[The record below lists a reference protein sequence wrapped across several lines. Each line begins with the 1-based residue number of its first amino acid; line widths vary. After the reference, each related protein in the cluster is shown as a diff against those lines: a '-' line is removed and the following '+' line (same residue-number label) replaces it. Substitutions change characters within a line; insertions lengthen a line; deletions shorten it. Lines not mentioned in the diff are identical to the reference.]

1 MLGLFANE
9 SVDGPSIHI
18 APGAVAHVAG
28 VDITNSM
35 LYGWICTVLIVG
47 LLVWVARRVTVR
59 PKGGIVQLVEIG
71 VDFITDLVEGA
82 FENAKI
88 GRKFVPFFVI
98 LFFFIILNNWMGLMP
113 VAGEGFKA
121 GETPLFRPF
130 TADLSSTMALGA
142 VTMVLVYIASV
153 RESGGLLKYLR
164 HFFVGNPKNPAFF
177 FIGLLEMLTDL
188 TRVLSLSLRLFLN
201 ITIGEIIISVFGYLG
216 HMVAPATALPF
227 YLIEILVAALQAY
240 IFTILG
246 TMYLALAV
254 NSANNHGHEEKEEL
268 TDEKAFE
275 TMKVTN
281 SEVASG

>member
-1 MLGLFANE
+1 MFGIFASGATE
-9 SVDGPSIHI
+9 GPSIHI
-18 APGAVAHVAG
+18 APGEVMRVAG
-28 VDITNSM
+28 VEITNSM
-35 LYGWICTVLIVG
+35 LYGWICTILIVG
-47 LLVWVARRVTVR
+47 LLVWVARQVTVR
-59 PKGGIVQLVEIG
+59 PKGGIVQFVEIG

-88 GRKFVPFFVI
+88 GRKYVPFFVI
-98 LFFFIILNNWMGLMP
+98 LFFFIILNNWMGLIP
-113 VAGEGFKA
+113 IAGEGFKM
-121 GETPLFRPF
+121 GEVPLFRPF

-142 VTMVLVYIASV
+142 ITMVLVYIASI
-153 RESGGLLKYLR
+153 RESGGLFKYLR
-164 HFFVGNPKNPAFF
+164 HFFVGNPRNPAFF

-216 HMVAPATALPF
+216 HMLAPASALPF

-254 NSANNHGHEEKEEL
+254 NGANDHSHDEKTEL
-268 TDEKAFE
+268 TDESAFE
-275 TMKVTN
+275 TIEVTN
-281 SEVASG
+281 SGVASG